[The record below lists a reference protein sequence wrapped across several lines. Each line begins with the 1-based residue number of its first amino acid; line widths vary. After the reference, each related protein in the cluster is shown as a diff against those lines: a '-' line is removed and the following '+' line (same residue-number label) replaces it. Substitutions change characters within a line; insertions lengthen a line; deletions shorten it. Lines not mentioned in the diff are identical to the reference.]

1 MDIKNIEDILFMQ
14 SMTGYGKAVYNE
26 NGISLVVEVKT
37 VNNRYLDVVPKYPRS
52 FMKYED
58 MMRKLVASKLTRGR
72 VELMVLLKET
82 EQASKPVKVDT
93 TLAKSYFEALQ
104 SLAEAF
110 PQLKNDFSL
119 SSLMRSP
126 DVLVQDIDE
135 DEDKYGD
142 ILAKVISDALDNLN
156 KMRETEGEK
165 LKADILARNETIVGI
180 IAQIEA
186 RAPLVKEDYA
196 KRLKARMEELLGAAP
211 YDETRLLQEV
221 AIFADKSNIDEE
233 LTRLKS
239 HTVQFKEIVKQQNSG
254 KKLDFLVQE
263 FNREANTICS
273 KSNDLVITDCGLKLK
288 CEIEKIREQIQ
299 NLE

>member
-1 MDIKNIEDILFMQ
+1 MQ
-14 SMTGYGKAVYNE
+14 SMTGYGKAEYNE

-37 VNNRYLDVVPKYPRS
+37 VNNRYLDIVPKYPRS
-52 FMKYED
+52 FMKYDD
-58 MMRKLVASKLTRGR
+58 MMRKIVAQKLSRGR
-72 VELMVLLKET
+72 VELMVLLKES
-82 EQASKPVKVDT
+82 EEASKPVKVDM
-93 TLAKSYFEALQ
+93 TLAKSYFDAAQ
-104 SLAEAF
+104 NLAEAF

-119 SSLMRSP
+119 NSLLRSP
-126 DVLVQDIDE
+126 DVLIQDVDE
-135 DEDKYGD
+135 EDDRYCD
-142 ILAKVISDALDNLN
+142 ILAKVLSDALDNLN
-156 KMRETEGEK
+156 AMRRTEGEK
-165 LKADILARNETIVGI
+165 LKADILSRNDTI
-180 IAQIEA
+180 IAIVSEIEN

-196 KRLKARMEELLGAAP
+196 KRLKARVEELLGTTP
-211 YDETRLLQEV
+211 YDEARLLQEV

-299 NLE
+299 NIE

>member
-1 MDIKNIEDILFMQ
+1 
-14 SMTGYGKAVYNE
+14 
-26 NGISLVVEVKT
+26 
-37 VNNRYLDVVPKYPRS
+37 
-52 FMKYED
+52 MKYDD
-58 MMRKLVASKLTRGR
+58 MMRKIVAQKLSRGR

-82 EQASKPVKVDT
+82 EEASKPVKVDM
-93 TLAKSYFEALQ
+93 TLAKSYFDAAQ
-104 SLAEAF
+104 NLAEAF

-119 SSLMRSP
+119 NSLLRSP
-126 DVLVQDIDE
+126 DVLIQDVDE
-135 DEDKYGD
+135 EDDRYCD
-142 ILAKVISDALDNLN
+142 ILAKVLSDALDNLN
-156 KMRETEGEK
+156 AMRRTEGEK
-165 LKADILARNETIVGI
+165 LKADILSRNDTI
-180 IAQIEA
+180 IAIVSEIEN

-196 KRLKARMEELLGAAP
+196 KRLKARVEELLGTTP
-211 YDETRLLQEV
+211 YDEARLLQEV

-299 NLE
+299 NIE